1 MEFWSPSLKE
11 KIYIVRYWKIK
22 CNELKKGK
30 CRSKQLEHIRTYL
43 NLTNTEV
50 TLKEAT
56 KHLVE
61 ATKEQDKAIHKAE
74 DLRAQYLTNLA
85 ESYMKKNEITLEQAI
100 RELILHEE
108 ERDIYTE
115 IGTRMKRFEKL
126 SWKNMGL

>member
-1 MEFWSPSLKE
+1 M
-11 KIYIVRYWKIK
+11 
-22 CNELKKGK
+22 KKGK

-74 DLRAQYLTNLA
+74 DLRAQYLTNFS
-85 ESYMKKNEITLEQAI
+85 ESYMKKTK
-100 RELILHEE
+100 LHWNKQ
-108 ERDIYTE
+108 YV
-115 IGTRMKRFEKL
+115 
-126 SWKNMGL
+126 N